1 MAFPLYQN
9 GKKKIRKRTHIN
21 SMLGSSSGQF
31 GLIYVNSMPSGPM
44 KSPCRGLFVLMVPLG
59 LLKQGP

>member
-9 GKKKIRKRTHIN
+9 GKKIIRKRTHTN

-31 GLIYVNSMPSGPM
+31 GPICANSMPSGAM
-44 KSPCRGLFVLMVPLG
+44 KSPCQGLFILMVPLG
-59 LLKQGP
+59 LLKRGP